1 MMMKRLLTF
10 ILCSTLVF
18 SLSASPDIAE
28 AKKKTRSK
36 AKSSVVT
43 SSASGNKQSKFSSF
57 QNCKAL
63 NAKYP
68 GGVALS
74 TKVKNKGGKTKFKPF
89 VSPDLY
95 DMNANLDRDKDGIA
109 CER

>member
-1 MMMKRLLTF
+1 MKRLLSLA
-10 ILCSTLVF
+10 LCSTIVF
-18 SLSASPDIAE
+18 SFSVTDDVE
-28 AKKKTRSK
+28 AKKRTGSK

-43 SSASGNKQSKFSSF
+43 SSASKNTKVSAFS
-57 QNCKAL
+57 NCKEL

-74 TKVKNKGGKTKFKPF
+74 ANVKNKGGKTKFKPT

-95 DMNANLDRDKDGIA
+95 NMNKKLDRDKDGIA

>member
-1 MMMKRLLTF
+1 MTMKRLLSI
-10 ILCSTLVF
+10 ILCSTLVVSF
-18 SLSASPDIAE
+18 STSSDTAA
-28 AKKKTRSK
+28 AKGKTRSK

-43 SSASGNKQSKFSSF
+43 SSSSGNKQSKSSSF

-68 GGVALS
+68 GGVSLS
-74 TKVKNKGGKTKFKPF
+74 ANAKNKGGKTKFKPV

-95 DMNANLDRDKDGIA
+95 NMNKKLDRDKDGIA